1 MTEKH
6 LNELLREQSLQD
18 FFKLVAHESELR
30 KVADECA
37 KKCTYNYRTRTSMS
51 CVGSHGAGQAE
62 KKIASL
68 RDLKTREFLKV
79 RHCSSHRVAVFT
91 AYVWAVHGPDAMD

>member
-51 CVGSHGAGQAE
+51 CVGSQ
-62 KKIASL
+62 